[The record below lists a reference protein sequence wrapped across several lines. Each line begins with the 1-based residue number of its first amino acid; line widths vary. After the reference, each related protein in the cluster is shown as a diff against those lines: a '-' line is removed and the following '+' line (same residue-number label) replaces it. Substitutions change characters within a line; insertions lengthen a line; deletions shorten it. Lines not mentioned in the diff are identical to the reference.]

1 MQTLARIGADD
12 GRSLRGSGWRLPARA
27 RATARLGRIRW
38 RRSLLVRV
46 VAATVALG
54 LIVVLVVGQFLL
66 QRISNGLVDSR
77 MAAVQSESKIG
88 LDQVNENFAKNNFK
102 DVDFLTFVND
112 QIDQLQGPADR
123 PTRYVLLKHAKGE
136 PEVAPIADR
145 ASSTQIEAT
154 SIPDE
159 LRNEVNADPAQQHAQ
174 LLSLPVQLDGGR
186 TDLMRAIAVGG
197 LVDFGPING
206 GRYELYFI
214 YGLEPQVQILDLVE
228 RTFIVGGVALV
239 LLVGAVAWVVT
250 RQVVAPVRQA
260 ARTAEQLAS
269 GRLDRRMRVRGEDDL
284 ARLARAF
291 NEMAASLERQIHQL
305 EELSRV
311 QRRFVSDVSH
321 ELRTPLTTIRM
332 AGEVMYEARTSFDP
346 TVARTAELLQNQL
359 DRFES
364 LLADLLE
371 VSRFDAGA
379 ALLES
384 ETSDVR
390 EVVSRVVDGLRPLAD
405 RRGIAVTV
413 RSAAPAMAEFD
424 HRRVERVIRN
434 LVGNAIEHGEGRPVA
449 ITVACDAEAV
459 AVCVRDHGVGLR
471 PSEQRLVFNRF
482 WRADPARARSTG
494 GTGLGLAIALEDA
507 HLHGGW
513 LQVWGAPGLGA
524 NFRLTLPRRSGVVLG
539 GSPLP
544 LVPPDAPTSARSG
557 VLERT
562 PVALVVG
569 SDGTAVVASDGAAA
583 VLAGDPA
590 ASVSLPPLRAH
601 VGAEP
606 LPVGPL
612 DDLSLDDDLDLDDE
626 LDLDDLDAVTQADLD
641 AARDDDLDAARD
653 DDSDAVPEADLDA
666 VPEADLDAA
675 PDDEVKAPPG
685 QPR

>member
-1 MQTLARIGADD
+1 
-12 GRSLRGSGWRLPARA
+12 
-27 RATARLGRIRW
+27 
-38 RRSLLVRV
+38 
-46 VAATVALG
+46 
-54 LIVVLVVGQFLL
+54 
-66 QRISNGLVDSR
+66 
-77 MAAVQSESKIG
+77 
-88 LDQVNENFAKNNFK
+88 
-102 DVDFLTFVND
+102 
-112 QIDQLQGPADR
+112 
-123 PTRYVLLKHAKGE
+123 
-136 PEVAPIADR
+136 
-145 ASSTQIEAT
+145 
-154 SIPDE
+154 
-159 LRNEVNADPAQQHAQ
+159 
-174 LLSLPVQLDGGR
+174 
-186 TDLMRAIAVGG
+186 
-197 LVDFGPING
+197 
-206 GRYELYFI
+206 
-214 YGLEPQVQILDLVE
+214 
-228 RTFIVGGVALV
+228 
-239 LLVGAVAWVVT
+239 VAWVVT

-332 AGEVMYEARTSFDP
+332 AGEVMYEARSSFDP

-379 ALLES
+379 ALLET
-384 ETSDVR
+384 ETADVR
-390 EVVSRVVDGLRPLAD
+390 EVVGRVVDGLRPLAD
-405 RRGIAVTV
+405 RRGIAITV
-413 RSAAPAMAEFD
+413 RAATAAMAEFD

-449 ITVACDAEAV
+449 ITVACDAEAI

-471 PSEQRLVFNRF
+471 PNEQRLVFNRF

-513 LQVWGAPGLGA
+513 LQVWGAPGFGA

-544 LVPPDAPTSARSG
+544 LVPPDAPTSARNAP
-557 VLERT
+557 ERT

-601 VGAEP
+601 VGPEP
-606 LPVGPL
+606 LFSEPL
-612 DDLSLDDDLDLDDE
+612 DE
-626 LDLDDLDAVTQADLD
+626 LDLEHDLDAVTGADLDAITDDDLDAVTDDDLD
-641 AARDDDLDAARD
+641 AVMDDDLDAAMD
-653 DDSDAVPEADLDA
+653 DDLDARPDADLDA
-666 VPEADLDAA
+666 RPDA
-675 PDDEVKAPPG
+675 EVSGPPG
-685 QPR
+685 PSR

>member
-1 MQTLARIGADD
+1 M
-12 GRSLRGSGWRLPARA
+12 
-27 RATARLGRIRW
+27 
-38 RRSLLVRV
+38 
-46 VAATVALG
+46 VAATVGLG

-77 MAAVQSESKIG
+77 MTTVQDQSKLAI
-88 LDQVNENFAKNNFK
+88 DQVNENFVKNNFK
-102 DVDFLTFVND
+102 DRPFLNFVGD
-112 QIDQLQGPADR
+112 QIDELQGPVDR
-123 PTRYVLLKHAKGE
+123 PTRYVLLKHAKSEG
-136 PEVAPIADR
+136 EVAPIADR
-145 ASSTQIEAT
+145 ASSTRIDAS
-154 SIPDE
+154 SIPDD
-159 LRNEVNADPAQQHAQ
+159 LRTEVNADPTQQHAR
-174 LLSLPVQLDGGR
+174 LLLLPVRLDDGR
-186 TDLMRAIAVGG
+186 IEQQRAIAVGG
-197 LVDFGPING
+197 LVNFGPING

-214 YGLEPQVQILDLVE
+214 YNLDREVQNLDLVQ
-228 RTFIVGGVALV
+228 RTFIVGGMALV

-260 ARTAEQLAS
+260 ARIAEQLAS

-332 AGEVMYEARTSFDP
+332 AGEVMYEARASFDP
-346 TVARTAELLQNQL
+346 SIARSSELLQNQL

-379 ALLES
+379 AQLET
-384 ETSDVR
+384 ETADVR
-390 EVVSRVVDGLRPLAD
+390 EVVSRVVDGLRPLAE
-405 RRGIAVTV
+405 RRGSVLTV
-413 RSAAPAMAEFD
+413 RATRPATAEFD

-434 LVGNAIEHGEGRPVA
+434 LVGNAIEHGEGNPVT
-449 ITVACDAEAV
+449 ITVASDSEAV

-471 PSEQRLVFNRF
+471 PNEQRMVFNRF

-513 LQVWGAPGLGA
+513 LQVWGAPDLGA
-524 NFRLTLPRRSGVVLG
+524 NFRLTLPRRSGVVLS

-544 LVPPDAPTSARSG
+544 LVPPDAPTAARG
-557 VLERT
+557 HAPERT

-583 VLAGDPA
+583 VLAVDPV

-601 VGAEP
+601 VGPDAVPEI
-606 LPVGPL
+606 GPRIGP
-612 DDLSLDDDLDLDDE
+612 DDDLDSVPGFDPAGGLD
-626 LDLDDLDAVTQADLD
+626 VG
-641 AARDDDLDAARD
+641 
-653 DDSDAVPEADLDA
+653 
-666 VPEADLDAA
+666 
-675 PDDEVKAPPG
+675 PDDEFDTVPDDEFDTVPRDEFDTVRDDEFDTVPDGGSERDPDGGPG
-685 QPR
+685 AGVSPAGSSR